1 MENINLYK
9 SSFRILSFC
18 ALMFIAIN
26 TNAQEINSTKPKF
39 QSMTFYKN
47 PYNDVSL
54 LCLKL
59 SENGLPIKFPKKIK
73 TFSMKA
79 KSEKSSKIDSTFNQK
94 TFDKNGFLSE
104 EIYETY
110 VNGVKEPP
118 IETWNLK
125 FQKIKSKSGIT
136 YILPTNFLNLSKSK
150 KYKDYEDFNETKI
163 DIEDFLLIFD
173 EYNDRGDLNEWLSKF
188 DINENLIY
196 YRENLIINDSIN
208 KTIIIKKEKNK
219 EVLKVLNY
227 NLIPI
232 KDNTNPYI
240 TNNFSYNEKGELIK
254 ISKVQRDGTMSGEI
268 SFNYE
273 YTTDNKIEKIIK
285 SEGAAIQKFQVLY
298 DENGLLNKIKIG
310 DDINYE
316 LYEFQYY

>member
-9 SSFRILSFC
+9 SSFRILSFY

-73 TFSMKA
+73 TFSIKA

-110 VNGVKEPP
+110 VNGVKEPL

-136 YILPTNFLNLSKSK
+136 YILPTHFLNLSKSK

-173 EYNDRGDLNEWLSKF
+173 EYNDREDLNEWLSKF

-208 KTIIIKKEKNK
+208 KTIILKKEKND

-232 KDNTNPYI
+232 KDYTNPYM

-254 ISKVQRDGTMSGEI
+254 ISKVQRDGTISGEI

-285 SEGAAIQKFQVLY
+285 SEGSVIQKFQVLY
-298 DENGLLNKIKIG
+298 DEKGLLNKIKVG
-310 DDINYE
+310 VDMNYV